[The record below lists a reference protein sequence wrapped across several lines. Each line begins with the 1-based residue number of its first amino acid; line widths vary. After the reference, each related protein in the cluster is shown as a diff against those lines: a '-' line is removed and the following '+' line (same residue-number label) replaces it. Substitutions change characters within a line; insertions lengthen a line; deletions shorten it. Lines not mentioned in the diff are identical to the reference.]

1 VNEDKIKLTL
11 VQDIVSALEKGGV
24 TLTPNAVRSRLKA
37 SMLKLA
43 EESCR
48 ALGVDMD
55 AEQLER
61 VSASRTFQEAVA
73 SVLVEADI

>member
-1 VNEDKIKLTL
+1 MNDKQKKLVL
-11 VQDIVSALEKGGV
+11 VQEVVDTLEKKGV
-24 TLTPNAVRSRLKA
+24 TLTPNAVRARLKS

-43 EESCR
+43 EESCK

-61 VSASRTFQEAVA
+61 ISASRAFQEAVA
-73 SVLVEADI
+73 SVLAGDDI